1 MVEVLPNPERLALG
15 DRYLDP
21 DRVDTLLY
29 EAATGRVPVRGA
41 GYRGRFSGPGWDSMW
56 TDMSEIV
63 RPTRD
68 GIHGRE
74 FISTA
79 VDLGQRPAFL
89 QLDGSG
95 EPVAERPHSLML
107 PIPFIFDRPALS
119 IRTPHLMG
127 VLAGAAEAVQS
138 MSLAP
143 ISWAERNPTLQS
155 SVIPIVRPE
164 DREHLRG
171 LPAPPQIFEIEGWA
185 RDLARETQAKFP
197 TSLILVR
204 APFGED
210 LLGWIEDGFRL
221 FHLTA
226 DYHGRTQ
233 AGFVMDAIRSSHES
247 LVSAGVR
254 EQVTLVGSGGI
265 TAPEHLAKGI
275 VAGLDLVALDTAL
288 WIALQA
294 GCLGECETEETAQFS
309 LPELDPAWGVQRIA
323 NLSAAWRDQVLEVL
337 GAMGIRDV
345 RRLRGEIGRAMF
357 QPELEREA
365 FAGIPGY
372 PDDKNA
378 ARD

>member
-1 MVEVLPNPERLALG
+1 MVEVLPNPERQALG

-41 GYRGRFSGPGWDSMW
+41 GYRGPFSGPGWDSMW

-89 QLDGSG
+89 QLDASG
-95 EPVAERPHSLML
+95 TPVAERPRSLML
-107 PIPFIFDRPALS
+107 PVPFIFDRPALS
-119 IRTPHLMG
+119 IRTPELMG
-127 VLAGAAEAVQS
+127 VLAGAAEAVES

-143 ISWAERNPTLQS
+143 IDWARRAPAHRS

-164 DREHLRG
+164 DRERLRG
-171 LPAPPQIFEIEGWA
+171 LPTPPQIFEIEAWDRA
-185 RDLARETQAKFP
+185 AAREIRAQLPA
-197 TSLILVR
+197 SLILVR
-204 APFGED
+204 VPFGED
-210 LLGWIEDGFRL
+210 LLGWVKDGFRL

-233 AGFVMDAIRSSHES
+233 AGFVMDAIRACHGS

-265 TAPEHLAKGI
+265 IAPEHLAKAI

-294 GCLGECETEETAQFS
+294 ECRGECETEEAATFK
-309 LPELDPAWGVQRIA
+309 LPEIDHEWGVQRLA
-323 NLSAAWRDQVLEVL
+323 NLSAAWRDQLLEVL

-372 PDDKNA
+372 PDDQDTVRA
-378 ARD
+378 